1 MNEKLLIFDMDGTL
15 VDTRHDI
22 TTSINYV
29 RGLKNMPPLTQNE
42 VLEIIN
48 HKREELAKKLYDTD
62 SYLPEDRA
70 VFEEHYRDQCTK
82 NVVPFDGVVE
92 TLTVLKKTGAKMS
105 VATNAPTE
113 FGERILKAAGIEY
126 FFDFIIGACKVNNPK
141 PDSEMIY
148 LIGKLYN
155 CGILNCESTFII
167 GDNYT
172 DITAGKN
179 AGIKSVFANWGYGKF
194 HEEAKPHYQA
204 GNFSEILKIV
214 A

>member
-1 MNEKLLIFDMDGTL
+1 MAEKLLIFDMDGTL
-15 VDTRHDI
+15 VDTRYDI

-29 RGLKNMPPLTQNE
+29 RNLKNMPPLTQSE

-48 HKREELAKKLYDTD
+48 HKREELAKRLYNTD

-70 VFEEHYRDQCTK
+70 VFEEHYRAQCTK
-82 NVVPFDGVVE
+82 NAAPFEGVAD
-92 TLTVLKKTGAKMS
+92 TLEALKKAGAKMS

-113 FGERILKAAGIEY
+113 FGERILKAAGIDH
-126 FFDFIIGACKVNNPK
+126 FFDYIIGACKVNSPK
-141 PDSEMIY
+141 PDSEMIH

-155 CGILNCESTFII
+155 DWHISCKSTYII

-179 AGIKSVFANWGYGKF
+179 AGITSIFAKWGYGTF
-194 HEEAKPHYQA
+194 HDEAKPHYQA
-204 GNFSEILKIV
+204 DNFREILEIID
-214 A
+214 